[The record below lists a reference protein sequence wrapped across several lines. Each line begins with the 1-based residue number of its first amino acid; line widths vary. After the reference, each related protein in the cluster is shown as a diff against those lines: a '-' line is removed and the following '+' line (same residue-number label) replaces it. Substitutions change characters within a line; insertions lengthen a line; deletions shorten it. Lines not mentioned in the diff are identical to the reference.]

1 MIPRISNPKS
11 SKSLLELRSF
21 LKEQGYSGE
30 FELSHSEKLLH
41 SRDNSIYQLQPIA
54 IAYPKTRSDLNIIVK
69 AINSKGFSHLSLTIK
84 GGGTSTNGQCLNE
97 TIILDT
103 TKYLNKILS
112 INKDEK
118 WVEVE
123 PGVILDQ
130 LNNYLSKE
138 GFQFDPSIA
147 PSDRAS
153 IGGMTATDACGVGSQ
168 SYGKMSDHII
178 EQTIL
183 LSNGD
188 EFTVSNQKIATIE
201 SQLNEKYITPLKN
214 LYQKNIDHLAKSI
227 PPLPR
232 KISLYNLKD
241 CFNLSNDTVNLNY
254 LIAGSE
260 GTLGISKKIK
270 LKVKEKSEPLIMVL
284 FQFQSFHHT
293 LNHISPILDWNPYGI
308 EILDQNILKHA
319 KGTASFESVKHI
331 IDEKSN
337 SMLMVLFKNNENK
350 SEETKINNLIETF
363 YENTNNGIVAIN
375 KLTVAD
381 DINNIF
387 KLRKKG
393 VGIIG
398 NIDSHK
404 KGIAFIEDSIVPIQ
418 NCYMYITELIELL
431 NQYKVSYGF
440 YGHADSGCIHLR
452 PALDLKNTQ
461 DRSILLDLYHKNIEL
476 LKKYNGIFCGEHGVG
491 IRSKLLESTFDNP
504 FLELLSDIKTILDPL
519 NKLNPGKIT
528 VSKKAPHIQLIDYK
542 NHFFFIKTK
551 RNSKKYN

>member
-1 MIPRISNPKS
+1 M
-11 SKSLLELRSF
+11 
-21 LKEQGYSGE
+21 
-30 FELSHSEKLLH
+30 
-41 SRDNSIYQLQPIA
+41 
-54 IAYPKTRSDLNIIVK
+54 
-69 AINSKGFSHLSLTIK
+69 
-84 GGGTSTNGQCLNE
+84 NE

-123 PGVILDQ
+123 SGVILDQ

-232 KISLYNLKD
+232 KLVCTISKIVLI
-241 CFNLSNDTVNLNY
+241 LSNDTVNLNY

-293 LNHISPILDWNPYGI
+293 LNYISPILDWNPYGI

-331 IDEKSN
+331 IDESN

-387 KLRKKG
+387 KPRKKG

-404 KGIAFIEDSIVPIQ
+404 KGIYCNIEDSTT
-418 NCYMYITELIELL
+418 N
-431 NQYKVSYGF
+431 
-440 YGHADSGCIHLR
+440 
-452 PALDLKNTQ
+452 
-461 DRSILLDLYHKNIEL
+461 
-476 LKKYNGIFCGEHGVG
+476 
-491 IRSKLLESTFDNP
+491 
-504 FLELLSDIKTILDPL
+504 
-519 NKLNPGKIT
+519 
-528 VSKKAPHIQLIDYK
+528 
-542 NHFFFIKTK
+542 
-551 RNSKKYN
+551 